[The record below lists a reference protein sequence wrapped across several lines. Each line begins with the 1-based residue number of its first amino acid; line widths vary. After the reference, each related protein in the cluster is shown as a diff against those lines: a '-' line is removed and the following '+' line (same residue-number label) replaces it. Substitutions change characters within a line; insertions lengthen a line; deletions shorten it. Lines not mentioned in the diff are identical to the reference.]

1 MDILL
6 KNCQVLAPDGLLT
19 GCIWVS
25 GKQIKQMSQSIPSDF
40 KGRVIDGK
48 NKLVMP
54 GMVNAHTHI
63 PMTALRGYSD
73 DLKLHDWLFNHIFK
87 AEARF
92 TPDLVYWASLLG
104 MAEAIRTGT
113 TTISEMYFFA
123 GSVAKAAAQSGIN
136 AHICNGFT
144 NFDGDF
150 DPKTDKQVAEVDDL
164 LKTWHNHNDGQI
176 VIDCGIHA
184 EYTSGHGVWEYIA
197 DFAGQR
203 GLATH
208 LHLSETR
215 SEHEECI
222 EKYGAT
228 PAEMF
233 YKAGVLNNPVRAAH
247 CVWVSDND
255 IEIMRQTGTAV
266 VSCPVSNL
274 KLSSGIAPVAK
285 MLKAGV
291 KVCLGTDSVASNN
304 CHDMFAETKTAALV
318 QKYKSDDPTVLD
330 APTALALATTAGAAA
345 LGRNTAIAPGARAD
359 LIMLDLDAPNLYPQN
374 NPVSN
379 IVYSASGANVCM
391 TMVGGRILYENG
403 EFNTIDI
410 EQARFEFSKHF
421 VI

>member
-6 KNCQVLAPDGLLT
+6 KDCQVLVPDGLFT
-19 GCIWVS
+19 GCVWVS
-25 GKQIKQMSQSIPSDF
+25 GKNIKQISKSAPLDF
-40 KGRVIDGK
+40 KGRVINAK

-63 PMTALRGYSD
+63 PMTALRGYAD
-73 DLKLHDWLFNHIFK
+73 DLKLQDWLFNHIFK
-87 AEARF
+87 AEAKF
-92 TPDLVYWASLLG
+92 TPDLVQWAALLG
-104 MAEAIRTGT
+104 MAEAISAGT

-123 GSVAKAAAQSGIN
+123 DSIAKSAAQCGIN

-144 NFDGDF
+144 NFDGNF
-150 DPKTDKQVAEVDDL
+150 NPKADKQVAELDDL
-164 LKTWHNHNDGQI
+164 LKTWHNHNNGQI
-176 VIDCGIHA
+176 IIDCSIHA
-184 EYTSGHGVWEYIA
+184 EYTSGRVMWEYIA

-222 EKYGAT
+222 AKYAAT

-247 CVWVSDND
+247 CIWVSDND
-255 IEIMRQTGTAV
+255 IDILSQTGTAV
-266 VSCPVSNL
+266 VSCPISNL
-274 KLSSGIAPVAK
+274 KLSSGIAPIDK

-291 KVCLGTDSVASNN
+291 NVCLGTDGVASNN

-318 QKYKSDDPTVLD
+318 QKYKTDDPTVLD
-330 APTALALATTAGAAA
+330 ASTALSLATTAGATV
-345 LGRNTAIAPGARAD
+345 LGRNTAIAPGAQAD

-379 IVYSASGANVCM
+379 IVYSAGGANVCM
-391 TMVGGRILYENG
+391 TMVGGKVLYENG
-403 EFNTIDI
+403 AFNTIDI
-410 EQARFEFSKHF
+410 EQARYEFERHF